1 MRAPRLFLLAVFL
14 LGLPV
19 VSIGAD
25 REVIEVSVARFGS
38 ARAPGGATEPWFEAE
53 LVLAV
58 NVPPDSGSR
67 AISRVGVVLT
77 LGWELPATAGG
88 ARRVDYYR
96 AEAECVALETGRAN
110 VRFYLPPELVK
121 RDQLRG
127 TPKLWA
133 VDLTVGGR
141 AVPPAKANQAAAFA
155 DGTARRAFLNT
166 AAAAAPANAGLLL
179 PQYLTPFAGEYPRA
193 TPSFV
198 RRETLGHTPVRAGP

>member
-1 MRAPRLFLLAVFL
+1 MRAPRLFSLVVFL
-14 LGLPV
+14 LGFPV
-19 VSIGAD
+19 VSIGVGS
-25 REVIEVSVARFGS
+25 EVIEVSVARFGS
-38 ARAPGGATEPWFEAE
+38 ARAPGGATEPWLEAE

-67 AISRVGVVLT
+67 AISRVGVALT

-88 ARRVDYYR
+88 FRRMDYYR
-96 AEAECVALETGRAN
+96 AEAECVALATGRAN

-127 TPKLWA
+127 TPKLWT
-133 VDLTVGGR
+133 VDLTVAGQ
-141 AVPPAKANQAAAFA
+141 AIPAAKANQAAALA
-155 DGTARRAFLNT
+155 DGSARRAFLST
-166 AAAAAPANAGLLL
+166 AAAAALANAGLLL

-198 RRETLGHTPVRAGP
+198 RRETLGHAPVRAEP

>member
-1 MRAPRLFLLAVFL
+1 M

-19 VSIGAD
+19 VLIGAG
-25 REVIEVSVARFGS
+25 REVVEVSVSRFGS

-67 AISRVGVVLT
+67 AISRVGVALT
-77 LGWELPATAGG
+77 LGWELLATAGG
-88 ARRVDYYR
+88 ARRIDYYR

-133 VDLTVGGR
+133 VDLTVAGR
-141 AVPPAKANQAAAFA
+141 AIPSAKANQAAALA
-155 DGTARRAFLNT
+155 DGSARRAFLST
-166 AAAAAPANAGLLL
+166 AAAAAASNVGLLL

-198 RRETLGHTPVRAGP
+198 RRETLGHAPVRAEP

>member
-1 MRAPRLFLLAVFL
+1 
-14 LGLPV
+14 
-19 VSIGAD
+19 
-25 REVIEVSVARFGS
+25 
-38 ARAPGGATEPWFEAE
+38 
-53 LVLAV
+53 
-58 NVPPDSGSR
+58 
-67 AISRVGVVLT
+67 
-77 LGWELPATAGG
+77 
-88 ARRVDYYR
+88 
-96 AEAECVALETGRAN
+96 
-110 VRFYLPPELVK
+110 VK

-141 AVPPAKANQAAAFA
+141 AVPPAKANQAAALA

-198 RRETLGHTPVRAGP
+198 RRETFGHTPVRAGP